1 MLWIEMGVVSFLA
14 QNCLSG
20 FRKGGKCN
28 YGVVEVA
35 NYAVAV
41 TRLDFFVQSGDYVVV
56 MYRVFDV
63 IRSSAN
69 NTTKVTVVVPSVRD
83 GHVLSSSGGYM
94 VEKVTESENN
104 KGTSYAKLFTRQ
116 PSRNSVNFRAL
127 ITPAG
132 NGADVVVP
140 LESIHSTR
148 ERSSYARAMIELR
161 TNVELKDTIVVVMP
175 KLVEDGFYLCTIHV
189 EYEWKPPKCS
199 SCKIFGHVLDE
210 CLKNFSSD
218 VAKNLKN
225 PKQAVRGTNGGNSKS
240 VAKGSVNVTHGSSSN
255 TLIIDKINKLECQ
268 ILDGKLMFM
277 DNEWNPLVP
286 TGNVNKESEVEVVF
300 DETANLMPS
309 TSIKSGSD
317 KETRF
322 EKCFSVMVLAR
333 VLRSKST
340 SYESTRGRGGA
351 NCLSRLGTLG
361 IKNTVTPTPIAYH
374 ARPTLY
380 TGPNHANQGL
390 TYATSLGLRF
400 GYPVVHHQPAY
411 VLAQPM
417 SQPVSTSESALARVL
432 AVSQPIQ
439 TELSGQ
445 PTSLPYAFSTVTLQ
459 DLAFN
464 AWNMDTGAS
473 SHLNNSVNSLSE
485 VFNMRMYPSISVGD
499 GHSIPVT
506 NTGHSILPT
515 LTKSLHLNNVL
526 IDKDKFNPL

>member
-1 MLWIEMGVVSFLA
+1 M
-14 QNCLSG
+14 
-20 FRKGGKCN
+20 R
-28 YGVVEVA
+28 
-35 NYAVAV
+35 
-41 TRLDFFVQSGDYVVV
+41 DFDTKR
-56 MYRVFDV
+56 YRVFDV

-69 NTTKVTVVVPSVRD
+69 DTTKVTVVVPSVRD
-83 GHVLSSSGGYM
+83 GHVLSSSGGYI

-104 KGTSYAKLFTRQ
+104 KGTQDDNVGQTPISSTVDSNIGTSYAKLFTRQ

-161 TNVELKDTIVVVMP
+161 ANVELKDTIVVAMP

-210 CLKNFSSD
+210 CLKNLSSD

-225 PKQAVRGTNGGNSKS
+225 PRQAVRGTNGGNSKS

-277 DNEWNPLVP
+277 DDEWNPLVP

-317 KETRF
+317 KG
-322 EKCFSVMVLAR
+322 
-333 VLRSKST
+333 
-340 SYESTRGRGGA
+340 Y
-351 NCLSRLGTLG
+351 GT
-361 IKNTVTPTPIAYH
+361 
-374 ARPTLY
+374 
-380 TGPNHANQGL
+380 
-390 TYATSLGLRF
+390 
-400 GYPVVHHQPAY
+400 
-411 VLAQPM
+411 
-417 SQPVSTSESALARVL
+417 
-432 AVSQPIQ
+432 
-439 TELSGQ
+439 
-445 PTSLPYAFSTVTLQ
+445 
-459 DLAFN
+459 
-464 AWNMDTGAS
+464 
-473 SHLNNSVNSLSE
+473 NSLLE
-485 VFNMRMYPSISVGD
+485 QWRE
-499 GHSIPVT
+499 
-506 NTGHSILPT
+506 
-515 LTKSLHLNNVL
+515 TK
-526 IDKDKFNPL
+526 